1 MEGNTERRANQP
13 KLPNGSLDFSEELDS
28 MSASQLAQAMEDALE
43 DMTEETYDEALISAY
58 LDAYAGHAGHG

>member
-13 KLPNGSLDFSEELDS
+13 KLPNGSLNFSEELDS

-43 DMTEETYDEALISAY
+43 DMTEET
-58 LDAYAGHAGHG
+58 